1 VQRLDLLD
9 QQEDCLP
16 RRSQLLVLDSGE
28 ALSPA
33 PQLIEL
39 VFVKAT
45 GQNFL
50 PPVGP
55 GSYSAPEDPTAP
67 SRRNEAPTVGV
78 GTMEQRGCNSLWD
91 LLRADSGEAERA
103 RRRLGVGLAL
113 AVLLS
118 GLLTALGLAIV
129 VLGMCLFVV
138 ALLGTIAAARA
149 VSRNRRRLQQ
159 SAHGLV
165 TSLSRISSR
174 QSRRLGVLVRTRASS
189 LARTAVSRTSHL
201 HGVVEGWIVRSA
213 EQIRRTRAAVQLKPI
228 DVQREALRLNSAGTR
243 QRRNGA
249 PAAAIELH
257 TRALELLRETHDLR
271 AVALTQNNLALALS
285 HVGDDRA
292 ATALFEQA
300 AATARELGDR
310 EHEGRIMANLA
321 LAHRRHGRLEQY
333 EDILRIAL
341 TKLRRD
347 STAYKRVEAELSGG
361 T

>member
-1 VQRLDLLD
+1 M
-9 QQEDCLP
+9 
-16 RRSQLLVLDSGE
+16 
-28 ALSPA
+28 
-33 PQLIEL
+33 
-39 VFVKAT
+39 
-45 GQNFL
+45 
-50 PPVGP
+50 
-55 GSYSAPEDPTAP
+55 
-67 SRRNEAPTVGV
+67 GV
-78 GTMEQRGCNSLWD
+78 GTMETPGCNSLWD

-118 GLLTALGLAIV
+118 GLLTAVGLAIV
-129 VLGMCLFVV
+129 VLGASLFVV
-138 ALLGTIAAARA
+138 TLLMMIAAARA
-149 VSRNRRRLQQ
+149 LSRNRRRLQK
-159 SAHGLV
+159 SAYSFV
-165 TSLSRISSR
+165 TSLTRTSSR
-174 QSRRLGVLVRTRASS
+174 QGRRAGTHLRKRASRLVRTSVVRASQLRTVAEGSIARGVEHTRRARAS
-189 LARTAVSRTSHL
+189 LQVKQRDAQREALRVKSAGTRPRRGGGMSHLGTAVD
-201 HGVVEGWIVRSA
+201 GWIARSVEHA
-213 EQIRRTRAAVQLKPI
+213 QRARASLPVKQM

-243 QRRNGA
+243 QRRSGA

-257 TRALELLRETHDLR
+257 TRALELLRETQDLR

-300 AATARELGDR
+300 AATVRELGDR

-321 LAHRRHGRLEQY
+321 LAHRRHGRLEQC

>member
-1 VQRLDLLD
+1 
-9 QQEDCLP
+9 
-16 RRSQLLVLDSGE
+16 
-28 ALSPA
+28 
-33 PQLIEL
+33 
-39 VFVKAT
+39 
-45 GQNFL
+45 
-50 PPVGP
+50 
-55 GSYSAPEDPTAP
+55 
-67 SRRNEAPTVGV
+67 VGV
-78 GTMEQRGCNSLWD
+78 GTMETPGCNSLWD

-118 GLLTALGLAIV
+118 GLFTAVGLAIV
-129 VLGMCLFVV
+129 VLGVSLFV
-138 ALLGTIAAARA
+138 LLLLAAIAAARA
-149 VSRNRRRLQQ
+149 LSRNRRRLQQ
-159 SAHGLV
+159 SAHGFM
-165 TSLSRISSR
+165 TSLIRTSAR
-174 QSRRLGVLVRTRASS
+174 QSRRFAARLRTCGPTLVRTSVSPTVHLRAAVAGWIAQSVERTRAS
-189 LARTAVSRTSHL
+189 LQ
-201 HGVVEGWIVRSA
+201 VR
-213 EQIRRTRAAVQLKPI
+213 QI
-228 DVQREALRLNSAGTR
+228 DVQREVLRLNSAGTK
-243 QRRNGA
+243 QRRSGS

-300 AATARELGDR
+300 AATVRELGDR

-333 EDILRIAL
+333 EDSLRIAL

>member
-1 VQRLDLLD
+1 
-9 QQEDCLP
+9 
-16 RRSQLLVLDSGE
+16 
-28 ALSPA
+28 
-33 PQLIEL
+33 
-39 VFVKAT
+39 
-45 GQNFL
+45 
-50 PPVGP
+50 
-55 GSYSAPEDPTAP
+55 
-67 SRRNEAPTVGV
+67 VGV
-78 GTMEQRGCNSLWD
+78 GTMETPGCNSLWD

-118 GLLTALGLAIV
+118 GLLTAVGLAIV
-129 VLGMCLFVV
+129 VLGASLFVV
-138 ALLGTIAAARA
+138 TLLMMIAAARA
-149 VSRNRRRLQQ
+149 LSRNRRRLQQ
-159 SAHGLV
+159 SAHIFV
-165 TSLSRISSR
+165 TSLTRTSSR
-174 QSRRLGVLVRTRASS
+174 QGRRAGTHLRTRASRLVRTS
-189 LARTAVSRTSHL
+189 VVRTSQLRTVAEGSITRSVEHTRRSGGACMSDLGTAVD
-201 HGVVEGWIVRSA
+201 GWIARSVEHA
-213 EQIRRTRAAVQLKPI
+213 QRARACLPVKQM

-243 QRRNGA
+243 QRRSGA

-257 TRALELLRETHDLR
+257 TRALELLRETQDLR

-300 AATARELGDR
+300 AATVRELGDR

-321 LAHRRHGRLEQY
+321 LAHRRHGRLEQC

>member
-1 VQRLDLLD
+1 M
-9 QQEDCLP
+9 
-16 RRSQLLVLDSGE
+16 
-28 ALSPA
+28 
-33 PQLIEL
+33 
-39 VFVKAT
+39 
-45 GQNFL
+45 
-50 PPVGP
+50 
-55 GSYSAPEDPTAP
+55 
-67 SRRNEAPTVGV
+67 GV
-78 GTMEQRGCNSLWD
+78 GTMETPGCNSLWD

-118 GLLTALGLAIV
+118 GLFTAVGLAIV
-129 VLGMCLFVV
+129 VLGVSLFV
-138 ALLGTIAAARA
+138 LLLLAAIAAARA
-149 VSRNRRRLQQ
+149 LSRNRRRLQQ
-159 SAHGLV
+159 SAHGFM
-165 TSLSRISSR
+165 TSLIRTSAR
-174 QSRRLGVLVRTRASS
+174 QSRRFAARLRTCGPTLVRTSVSPTVHLRAAVAGWIAQSVEQSRRTRAS
-189 LARTAVSRTSHL
+189 LQ
-201 HGVVEGWIVRSA
+201 VR
-213 EQIRRTRAAVQLKPI
+213 QI
-228 DVQREALRLNSAGTR
+228 DVQREVLRLNSAGTK
-243 QRRNGA
+243 QRRSGS

-300 AATARELGDR
+300 AATVRELGDR

-333 EDILRIAL
+333 EDSLRIAL